1 MKFFTLACLISTTM
15 LTYSN
20 SSTAQHNAVLHT
32 ASLVS
37 VSPSTAVVNQLT
49 CSIKNDRVLLN
60 WTIDNNQSA
69 NQIEIE
75 SSADGKNFIM
85 AALVFGTDKNDS
97 DNYAY
102 YEKAKKIK
110 TFYRLKIINKDSTAQ
125 YSAIVTP

>member
-1 MKFFTLACLISTTM
+1 MKFFTLVCFIGINM
-15 LTYSN
+15 LTYTN
-20 SSTAQHNAVLHT
+20 SVSAQNNVSPIA

-75 SSADGKNFIM
+75 SSNDGKNFTM
-85 AALVFGTDKNDS
+85 AALVFGTDKKDT
-97 DNYAY
+97 DIYAY
-102 YEKAKKIK
+102 FEKAKKGK
-110 TFYRLKIINKDSTAQ
+110 TYYRLKIINKDSSIQ
-125 YSAIVTP
+125 YSDIVTP

>member
-1 MKFFTLACLISTTM
+1 MKFFTLVCFIGINM
-15 LTYSN
+15 LTYTN
-20 SSTAQHNAVLHT
+20 SVSAQNNVSPIA

-75 SSADGKNFIM
+75 SSNDGKNFTM
-85 AALVFGTDKNDS
+85 AALVFGTDKKDT
-97 DNYAY
+97 DIYAY
-102 YEKAKKIK
+102 YEKAKKGK
-110 TFYRLKIINKDSTAQ
+110 NFYRLKIINKDGSIQ
-125 YSAIVTP
+125 YSDIVTP

>member
-1 MKFFTLACLISTTM
+1 MNFFTLVCFIGINM
-15 LTYSN
+15 LTYTN
-20 SSTAQHNAVLHT
+20 SLSAQNNVSPIA

-75 SSADGKNFIM
+75 SSNDGKNFTM
-85 AALVFGTDKNDS
+85 AALVFGTDKKDT
-97 DNYAY
+97 DIYAY
-102 YEKAKKIK
+102 YEKAKKGKI
-110 TFYRLKIINKDSTAQ
+110 FYRLKIINKDGSIQ
-125 YSAIVTP
+125 YSDIVTP

>member
-1 MKFFTLACLISTTM
+1 MKFFILVCFIGINM
-15 LTYSN
+15 LTYTN
-20 SSTAQHNAVLHT
+20 SVSAQNNVSPIA

-75 SSADGKNFIM
+75 SSNDGKNFTM
-85 AALVFGTDKNDS
+85 AALVFGTDKKDT
-97 DNYAY
+97 DIYAY
-102 YEKAKKIK
+102 FEKAKKGK
-110 TFYRLKIINKDSTAQ
+110 TYYRLKIINKDSSIQ
-125 YSAIVTP
+125 YSDTVTP